1 MAHDMALRDHPRVIR
16 KVADD
21 RPWHWLQAGWRDL
34 SRAPRVSLAYGAAV
48 TAASWLLAF
57 ILQESDWMYLLLPL
71 AGGFLLIAP
80 FVAVGLYE
88 TSRRLESGEPVSL
101 RIALLAWRRPV
112 QVASFGVLLLVLHF
126 AWMRVALLW
135 FVLYFHNGTPPLD
148 QLPLYLLDARNLPFL
163 VIGTLMGAGFALLTF
178 ALSVVSLPLL
188 VDRDIDVISAAL
200 ASIRSV
206 IANPKA
212 MLLWAGLIV
221 LFTAVGIATF
231 FFGLALLFPLVGH
244 ASWHAYKDL
253 VD

>member
-1 MAHDMALRDHPRVIR
+1 MAQDMVLRSDPLTVR
-16 KVADD
+16 KISDD
-21 RPWHWLQAGWRDL
+21 RPWHWLQAGWLDL
-34 SRAPRVSLAYGAAV
+34 TRAPRVSLAYGAAV
-48 TAASWLLAF
+48 TAASWLLAI
-57 ILQESDWMYLLLPL
+57 ILQESDWLYLLLPL
-71 AGGFLLIAP
+71 AGGFLLVAP

-88 TSRRLESGEPVSL
+88 TSRRLQSREPVSL
-101 RIALLAWRRPV
+101 KIALLAWRRPV

-148 QLPLYLLDARNLPFL
+148 QLPLFLLDARNLPFL
-163 VIGTLMGAGFALLTF
+163 VVGTLMGAGFALLTF

-188 VDRDIDVISAAL
+188 VDRDIDVISAVL
-200 ASIRSV
+200 ASVRSV
-206 IANPKA
+206 LANPKA

>member
-1 MAHDMALRDHPRVIR
+1 MAQDMALRNFPLTVR
-16 KVADD
+16 KISDD
-21 RPWHWLQAGWRDL
+21 RPWQWLQAGWQDL
-34 SRAPRVSLAYGAAV
+34 TRAPRVSLAYGAAV
-48 TAASWLLAF
+48 TAASWLLAI
-57 ILQESDWMYLLLPL
+57 ILQESDWLYLLLPL

-88 TSRRLESGEPVSL
+88 TSRRLESGEPLSL